1 MAIVGKNSHHENRW
15 YKLDNAAKIYPA
27 ISSNSRS
34 SVFRIAVLLKQDV
47 DKDILNAALRITLPR
62 FPSFAVR
69 MSKGLFWYYFDPNEN
84 VPEAD
89 IEQTPI
95 CRAINTDET
104 KGYLFRVNYYQ
115 NRISLEVFHA
125 ITDGSG
131 AVAFLKTLVY
141 QYLHLSGFEIATDDS
156 ILHCE
161 EHPSVSEYEDSFGFN
176 YDDSIKGN
184 WAEEKAYQITG
195 TRKAL
200 GSVSVIHGI
209 MSASQLNKVAKNSG
223 ATITEYIVALLIYSI
238 YSMRLI
244 GRGSKLPVKISVP
257 VNLRKF
263 YPSRTLRN
271 FSSYVNIG
279 MLFTRVEYT
288 FEQILQTVSK
298 QIREDVIP
306 DKLMGK
312 ISANVNAEKNFFM
325 RIAPLMLKNVVLK
338 TAVNLYGDALVTT
351 TLSNLGIV
359 KVPDDMKEHILRFDF
374 MLGAP
379 SSNMFNCALCTF
391 EDKLVLSFTR
401 IMEETEIEKFFFRFL
416 AAKGI
421 EIVIE
426 TN

>member
-1 MAIVGKNSHHENRW
+1 MAREEKISHHDNRW

-34 SVFRIAVLLKQDV
+34 SVFRVAVLLKQDV
-47 DKDILNAALRITLPR
+47 DRDILNAALRVTLPR

-69 MSKGLFWYYFDPNEN
+69 MRKGLFWYYFDPNEN

-89 IEQTPI
+89 LEQTPI
-95 CRAINTDET
+95 CRAINTEET
-104 KGYLFRVNYYQ
+104 KGYLFRVNYFK

-125 ITDGSG
+125 ITDGTG
-131 AVAFLKTLVY
+131 ATLFLKTLVY
-141 QYLHLSGFEIATDDS
+141 QYLHLSGVEIATDDS
-156 ILHCE
+156 ILQCE
-161 EHPSVSEYEDSFGFN
+161 EHPSVSEYEDSFGYN
-176 YDDSIKGN
+176 YDDTIKGK

-195 TRKAL
+195 TRKAPD
-200 GSVSVIHGI
+200 SVSVIHGI
-209 MSASQLNKVAKNSG
+209 MPASGLNTISKNAG

-244 GRGSKLPVKISVP
+244 GRGSKLPVKVSVP

-279 MLFTRVEYT
+279 MLFSRVAFT
-288 FEQILQTVSK
+288 FEDILATVSK
-298 QIREDVIP
+298 QLREEVMP

-312 ISANVNAEKNFFM
+312 ISANVNAEKNIFLRM
-325 RIAPLMLKNVVLK
+325 APLMLKNVVLK
-338 TAVNLYGDALVTT
+338 TAVNMYGDALVTA
-351 TLSNLGIV
+351 TLSNLGII
-359 KVPDDMKEHILRFDF
+359 KVPDDMKEHIERFDF
-374 MLGAP
+374 VLGAP
-379 SSNMFNCALCTF
+379 SSNMLNCAVCTF

-401 IMEETEIEKFFFRFL
+401 VMEETEIEKFLFRFL
-416 AAKGI
+416 SAKGM
-421 EIVIE
+421 EITIE